1 LGRVAVAAHHD
12 FRRFCGTI
20 APDVLRRKQ
29 GMAKA
34 IAVTETQMTPQ
45 WRQQPERFLNFL
57 KEVRSELHK
66 VVTPSRKEVQSTT
79 TVVIITVFMFAG
91 YFWLVD
97 TVFNRMIQTLL
108 AWLTH

>member
-1 LGRVAVAAHHD
+1 
-12 FRRFCGTI
+12 
-20 APDVLRRKQ
+20 
-29 GMAKA
+29 MAKA

-45 WRQQPERFLNFL
+45 WRQQPERFLTFL

-91 YFWLVD
+91 YFWFVD
-97 TVFNRMIQTLL
+97 TVFNKMMQTLL
-108 AWLTH
+108 ASLTR

>member
-1 LGRVAVAAHHD
+1 
-12 FRRFCGTI
+12 
-20 APDVLRRKQ
+20 
-29 GMAKA
+29 MAKA